1 MNRRKINDALLL
13 KFIDAGKSQKE
24 IAEFFGVSPA
34 AVCKRL
40 KKLRPAPDL
49 SHLTPKQ
56 REFVL
61 NVAKGNSLTD
71 SAMVA
76 YDCKDRKSA
85 SAVSA
90 ELMRK
95 PEITMSIAELMDY
108 HGLSHSYRISRLKQH
123 VDNPDP
129 HVSLKALDMSFKLDN
144 TYPPQ
149 RSVNFNV
156 DVYKIDP
163 VDLSRYVNK
172 EGSMDC

>member
-1 MNRRKINDALLL
+1 MNKCKIDDALLL
-13 KFIDAGKSQKE
+13 RFINEGKTQKE
-24 IAEFFGVSPA
+24 IAQFFGVSPA
-34 AVCKRL
+34 AVSKRL
-40 KKLRPAPDL
+40 KRIRPEPDL

-56 REFVL
+56 REFVV
-61 NVAKGNSLTD
+61 NVVEGNSLTD
-71 SAMVA
+71 SAMQA

-95 PEITMSIAELMDY
+95 PEITMSIAELMNY

-129 HVSLKALDMSFKLDN
+129 HVSLKALDMSFRLDN

-149 RSVNFNV
+149 RSVNLNV
-156 DVYKIDP
+156 DLHKIDP

-172 EGSMDC
+172 EGNMD

>member
-1 MNRRKINDALLL
+1 MNKRKIDDALLL
-13 KFIDAGKSQKE
+13 KLIDEGKTQKE
-24 IAEFFGVSPA
+24 IAEFFGVSSA

-40 KKLRPAPDL
+40 KRLRPRPDL

-61 NVAKGNSLTD
+61 NVASGNSLTEA
-71 SAMVA
+71 AMNA

-95 PEITMSIAELMDY
+95 PEITMSIAELMHY
-108 HGLSHSYRISRLKQH
+108 HGLTHSYRIRRLKQH

-149 RSVNFNV
+149 RSVNLNFNLQ
-156 DVYKIDP
+156 KIDP
-163 VDLSRYVNK
+163 VDLSSYMHQK
-172 EGSMDC
+172 KDTA